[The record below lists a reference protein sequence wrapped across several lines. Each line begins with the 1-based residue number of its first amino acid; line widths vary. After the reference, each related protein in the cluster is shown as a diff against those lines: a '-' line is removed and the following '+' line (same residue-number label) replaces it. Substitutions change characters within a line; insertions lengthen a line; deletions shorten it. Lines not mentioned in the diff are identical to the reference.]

1 MAGPSCGRKDY
12 VNETSNETIGN
23 KICDFQESIAQH
35 QQMHHRV
42 PGCYRLLKLLQQL
55 CEEISGSFYPPPF

>member
-12 VNETSNETIGN
+12 VNEKSNETIGD
-23 KICDFQESIAQH
+23 KKRVLQDCIAQP

-42 PGCYRLLKLLQQL
+42 PGCYRLLKLLQPL
-55 CEEISGSFYPPPF
+55 FEEK